1 MERRLDSE
9 GETMKTT
16 HRSAVLFAALAC
28 LGWALVAQS
37 VPALD
42 PAHTGAV
49 AVSGKISP
57 GAGPV
62 AIYDL
67 SYPAKTK
74 LGDSMSVD
82 GSGNFAVSVKPPL
95 IEGHQIVAV
104 DKNGATSAP
113 ATVTKQP
120 AGPAGPGN

>member
-1 MERRLDSE
+1 
-9 GETMKTT
+9 MKMPD
-16 HRSAVLFAALAC
+16 RPAFLFAAVAC
-28 LGWALVAQS
+28 LAWALIAQS

-42 PAHTGAV
+42 PAYTGAV
-49 AVSGKISP
+49 AVSGKVSP

-74 LGDSMSVD
+74 LGDSTSVD

-95 IEGHQIVAV
+95 IDGHQIVAV

-120 AGPAGPGN
+120 AGPAGQGN